1 MDLEAA
7 QKLLFTKDNYDSV
20 NTTVTNQ
27 FAELK
32 VDKYIFYVYSILYY
46 RYSLYFHPP
55 LSLSSVPVEVCRRGR
70 LHLEGSGYARRRTAL
85 FHRIHWPLCQSV
97 HSFSLSSRT

>member
-32 VDKYIFYVYSILYY
+32 VNKYIFYTLLSTIAIPFT
-46 RYSLYFHPP
+46 SP
-55 LSLSSVPVEVCRRGR
+55 LALLSVEVCRRGR

-85 FHRIHWPLCQSV
+85 FHRIYWPLRQSV
-97 HSFSLSSRT
+97 HSFSLPSRT

>member
-46 RYSLYFHPP
+46 RYSLYFPPPP
-55 LSLSSVPVEVCRRGR
+55 LSLFCACRSMPKRATTLGR
-70 LHLEGSGYARRRTAL
+70 
-85 FHRIHWPLCQSV
+85 
-97 HSFSLSSRT
+97 

>member
-32 VDKYIFYVYSILYY
+32 VNTYIFYTLYCTIAIPFTSP
-46 RYSLYFHPP
+46 SLFC
-55 LSLSSVPVEVCRRGR
+55 L
-70 LHLEGSGYARRRTAL
+70 
-85 FHRIHWPLCQSV
+85 
-97 HSFSLSSRT
+97 